1 MLLTKQEK
9 TKETLTLEIAGMFGE
24 LDNISEVRIKSL
36 HKKTIYIKKP
46 KRNVLVLEGTNIVY
60 VLSVNDNTF
69 TWYRTGNYVFA
80 DVITVRNPKTKEITK
95 ISINI

>member
-1 MLLTKQEK
+1 MMLTKQEK
-9 TKETLTLEIAGMFGE
+9 TRETLTLEIAGMFRGKS
-24 LDNISEVRIKSL
+24 NISEVLIKSL
-36 HKKTIYIKKP
+36 HKKTVFIKNPHK
-46 KRNVLVLEGTNIVY
+46 NIMVLEGTNIVY

-95 ISINI
+95 ISVNI